1 MKQIIKPVIL
11 AVTLSVISVVAFPQ
25 KNSSPRWLSD
35 KGYWVIEGNINQPLD
50 HIIRFYNNDDVM
62 IYKETVKGVKLNPEK
77 RKVRMKLKK
86 VLETS
91 LVAWEQKQSPSEE
104 MAYIKAI
111 LK

>member
-1 MKQIIKPVIL
+1 MKQFIKPALFAIVF
-11 AVTLSVISVVAFPQ
+11 TLISIISFSQ
-25 KNSSPRWLSD
+25 NQSSPRWLSD

-50 HIIRFYNNDDVM
+50 HIIRFYTNDNVM
-62 IYKETVKGVKLNPEK
+62 IYKETVTGMKLNPQK

-91 LVAWEQKQSPSEE
+91 LVAWEKKQGPSEE
-104 MAYIKAI
+104 MAYVKAI